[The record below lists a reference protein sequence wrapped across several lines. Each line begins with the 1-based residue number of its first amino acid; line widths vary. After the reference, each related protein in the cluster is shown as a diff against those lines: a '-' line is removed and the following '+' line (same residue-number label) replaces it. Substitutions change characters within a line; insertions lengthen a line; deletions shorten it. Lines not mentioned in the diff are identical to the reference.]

1 MPTYNLYTSMALS
14 VSPSPPFVSRVLVG
28 GVFAAGDVG
37 GGVFVAG
44 EVGGGVFVA
53 RNVAGGVCTGGV
65 CSRGVFCGIF
75 GLSAGV
81 MWIEIFGL
89 LWGEFVVGSLDS

>member
-14 VSPSPPFVSRVLVG
+14 VSPSPPFASRVLVG
-28 GVFAAGDVG
+28 RVFAAGDIG

-44 EVGGGVFVA
+44 EVGGGV
-53 RNVAGGVCTGGV
+53 CTGGV
-65 CSRGVFCGIF
+65 CSRGVFWGIF

-81 MWIEIFGL
+81 MWVEIFGL
-89 LWGEFVVGSLDS
+89 LWGEVCCGLSRLLGVEET

>member
-1 MPTYNLYTSMALS
+1 MPTYNLYTSIALS
-14 VSPSPPFVSRVLVG
+14 VSPSPPFASRVLVR

-44 EVGGGVFVA
+44 
-53 RNVAGGVCTGGV
+53 NVAGGVCTGGV
-65 CSRGVFCGIF
+65 CSRGVFWGIF
-75 GLSAGV
+75 GLFAGV